1 MEKKLLRFHVTLH
14 RVSESYV
21 ARIVEFP
28 GCIARGTSE
37 VEAIENARLAL
48 REFLSVSLL
57 LGAEPAL
64 VQVEISA

>member
-1 MEKKLLRFHVTLH
+1 MDKKLLRFHVTLH
-14 RVSESYV
+14 RTQEDYV

-28 GCIARGTSE
+28 GCIARGASE
-37 VEAIENARLAL
+37 VEAIENARCAL
-48 REFLSVSLL
+48 REFLSISLL

>member
-14 RVSESYV
+14 RVPEGYV

-28 GCIARGTSE
+28 GCIARATSE
-37 VEAIENARLAL
+37 VEAIENARAAL

>member
-1 MEKKLLRFHVTLH
+1 MEKKLLRFHVSLH
-14 RVSESYV
+14 RASDGYV
-21 ARIVEFP
+21 ARIIEFP
-28 GCIARGTSE
+28 GCMARGASE

>member
-14 RVSESYV
+14 RSPEGYI
-21 ARIVEFP
+21 ARVVEFP
-28 GCIARGTSE
+28 GCMARGASE
-37 VEAIENARLAL
+37 VDAIENARLAL
-48 REFLSVSLL
+48 REFLSLSLL